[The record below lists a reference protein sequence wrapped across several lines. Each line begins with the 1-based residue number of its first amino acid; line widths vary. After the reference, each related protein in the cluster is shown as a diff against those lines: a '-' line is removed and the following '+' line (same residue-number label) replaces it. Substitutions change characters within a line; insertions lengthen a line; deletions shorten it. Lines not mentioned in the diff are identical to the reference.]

1 MDDQR
6 TYCSGRYRV
15 RTILTEMRMSHWIN
29 APVVERVSDGITLL
43 DLSEDVWD
51 LCDVGEEG
59 DTLVLVLRKYPGRT
73 NGVEVRILP
82 ELDRYELGGSV
93 RTGTELML
101 ALRALP

>member
-1 MDDQR
+1 MDEQR

-15 RTILTEMRMSHWIN
+15 RTIPAEMRMSHWID
-29 APVVERVSDGITLL
+29 APVVERVSDGAVLL

-51 LCDVGEEG
+51 LCDVGEDG
-59 DTLVLVLRKYPGRT
+59 DTLVLVIRKYPGRT

-82 ELDRYELGGSV
+82 EPDRYEIGGKV
-93 RTGTELML
+93 RTQEELMS

>member
-1 MDDQR
+1 
-6 TYCSGRYRV
+6 
-15 RTILTEMRMSHWIN
+15 MSHWVA
-29 APVVERVSDGITLL
+29 APVVERVSDGAALL

-51 LCDVGEEG
+51 LSDVAEDG

-82 ELDRYELGGSV
+82 EPEQYEMGGKV
-93 RTGTELML
+93 RTREQLMA